1 MFLDPLPKCPPD
13 CLADIKKHVG
23 AVDRVMPIYL
33 IEPTVP
39 VQVLKGVK
47 LVE

>member
-1 MFLDPLPKCPPD
+1 
-13 CLADIKKHVG
+13 LADIKEHVG

-33 IEPTVP
+33 IESMVLTE
-39 VQVLKGVK
+39 VLKGVE